1 MRLVLQFLWNRGIS
15 AIPPDAVPYM
25 TGEYIMNTD
34 RLQKF
39 LGDDYQ
45 RVIEKTNIEAF
56 ANSFQG
62 N

>member
-1 MRLVLQFLWNRGIS
+1 LQFLWNRGIS
-15 AIPPDAVPYM
+15 GIPPDAVPYM

-39 LGDDYQ
+39 LGDDYP